1 MDVAEAAR
9 PGAAWRRSGLPL
21 RARWLRRGATT
32 WRSGL
37 RLRRAARPRCRRG
50 RGGGVA
56 DTQGR
61 PRTARRTRAR
71 APHAPHPLRQ
81 AQAPAALGRRR
92 RRRGG
97 RRRAHAGAAATRR
110 PTGRGRGDEAA
121 EGGRDGPMSG
131 RRSTAHARLLPAT
144 NTSPPRATGSAAQ
157 SERDRRVRGSRPN
170 TAGGQARLRGAIHGL
185 HPPPALPHA
194 RARHARAR
202 LSVMNERAFPVM
214 TEHFASGGAAS
225 LTAALSPGGGARA
238 PTHPQT
244 PERGPR
250 TTSAT
255 P

>member
-1 MDVAEAAR
+1 MAPLWPPSSRALAATRRHYMAQRITVEACGT
-9 PGAAWRRSGLPL
+9 PSLPL
-21 RARWLRRGATT
+21 RARR
-32 WRSGL
+32 
-37 RLRRAARPRCRRG
+37 RRG
-50 RGGGVA
+50 RHTG
-56 DTQGR
+56 
-61 PRTARRTRAR
+61 TASNRAPHARAR
-71 APHAPHPLRQ
+71 SPHAPHPLRQ

-202 LSVMNERAFPVM
+202 LSVTNERAFPVM